1 MERAAYLSALIGR
14 PWAVDG
20 TGPDRFSCYG
30 LFRLLQADLW
40 SRPLPDVHVPADA
53 SRRWIMEMI
62 ARHGERQRW
71 GEVEMPH
78 GIITAA
84 DGAAV
89 LMARLDRSAHIGAWL
104 AGEGRIIHA
113 DDRIGVVVE
122 TPAEIRA
129 RGWGRLRF
137 YHPASQD

>member
-1 MERAAYLSALIGR
+1 MGR
-14 PWAVDG
+14 GWRR
-20 TGPDRFSCYG
+20 PDRYSCYG
-30 LFRLLQADLW
+30 LFRQLQADLW
-40 SRPLPDVHVPADA
+40 GRALPDIHVPTDA
-53 SRRWIMEMI
+53 SRRWIMERI
-62 ARHGERQRW
+62 AQHGEMQRW
-71 GEVEMPH
+71 TEMEMPG

-89 LMARLDRSAHIGAWL
+89 LMARVDRSAHIGAWL

-113 DDRIGVVVE
+113 DDRIGVVTE

-137 YHPASQD
+137 YEPAQD

>member
-1 MERAAYLSALIGR
+1 MMDRARYLSALVGR

-20 TGPDRFSCYG
+20 AGPDRFSCYG
-30 LFRLLQADLW
+30 LFRQLQADLW
-40 SRPLPDVHVPADA
+40 GRTLPDIHVPTDA
-53 SRRWIMEMI
+53 SLRWIMERI
-62 ARHGERQRW
+62 ARHGEMQRW
-71 GEVEMPH
+71 TEMEMPG

-89 LMARLDRSAHIGAWL
+89 LMARVDRSAHIGAWL

-113 DDRIGVVVE
+113 DDRIGVVTE

-129 RGWGRLRF
+129 RGWGRLRI
-137 YHPASQD
+137 YEPAQD